1 MTLWLV
7 GMMGSGKTAAGGLAA
22 DALGVPFLDTDAEI
36 ARRMGCSVAQLW
48 GDLGESAFRDMERA
62 ALQRVAG
69 TEAIVGTGG
78 GAILDEGNRRTMHES
93 GKVVWL
99 TAPSTTLAKRVGSGQ
114 ERPLLAKDS
123 DVAGNIA
130 SILEEREP
138 AYADSADERIDTE
151 SRTVQEVAEKIAEA
165 WPR

>member
-7 GMMGSGKTAAGGLAA
+7 GMMGSGKSSAGALAA
-22 DALGVPFLDTDAEI
+22 ENLGVPFHDTDNEI
-36 ARRMGCSVAQLW
+36 AGRMGCSVAQLW

-62 ALQRVAG
+62 TIQRLAG
-69 TEAIVGTGG
+69 TESVVGTGG
-78 GAILDEGNRRTMHES
+78 GAILDEANRRTMHES

-99 TAPSTTLAKRVGSGQ
+99 TAPSPTLAKRVGSGP

-123 DVAGNIA
+123 DVAGNVA
-130 SILEEREP
+130 SILKEREP

-151 SRTVQEVAEKIAEA
+151 SRTVEEVAEKIAEA
-165 WPR
+165 WPH